1 MKDFL
6 KVNKLIS
13 IVIVFVIGWLIN
25 YIIRFM
31 IKRRGNEFSI
41 YMLLGLKSSS
51 LYLMFFIENLLLCI
65 ISLVM
70 GILFGTLLFMIL
82 SILIMKIFE
91 VDYQLIFYFSFK
103 ALGLTV
109 VYAAGMMLLSLLF
122 NSRKIRK
129 MSIYELM
136 CSEKKN
142 ELQVVA
148 KKSNGNIIW
157 FAVFCSIGIFG
168 LTFMH
173 YITTVKPELTT
184 SKNLFVSILSIVIFI
199 YGCYISLS
207 PAVVRLFLNG
217 NRKYKGNRMIIF
229 RELAAKVN
237 TMRFTMGNIAVLIT
251 LTFLAV
257 QTGMLLKG
265 FLDELFVSRAPF
277 DVMVTDT
284 NEENDFG
291 EIVNYLESNEGIRE
305 KYKYNIYD
313 VGTADVGGFFKREVM
328 ESDWGTYIKYS
339 DYVILRKMLGYSKA
353 VEIEGGYILHCV
365 GMVKNEVSM
374 QDNTD
379 IFFSGKAY
387 PLRGI
392 YTEGFGLEGMNGVY
406 FVIVIPD
413 EIASDL
419 RINHTV
425 MAISTRKDTTEATR
439 SRIEQLLEVT
449 VGENIH
455 ERISV
460 KGGLRADNCTAVI
473 IVSFTMF
480 YIGLIFT
487 CVIAAIM
494 AVQQLGDLG
503 KSRYHYQR
511 LSQFGM
517 SEHRIDRLIL
527 HKMLIYFGIPLL
539 LSIPVSISIFNSIG
553 HIFNSYVNKQMMFDY
568 MMGSLIGFG
577 IIYFLYF
584 ALTYLSFIKGVRKS
598 GISY

>member
-1 MKDFL
+1 MKLSGSMKDFL

-13 IVIVFVIGWLIN
+13 IIIIFVIGWLIN

-109 VYAAGMMLLSLLF
+109 AYAAGMMLLSLLF
-122 NSRKIRK
+122 NSRKMRK

-142 ELQVVA
+142 ELQVVD
-148 KKSNGNIIW
+148 KKSNGNITW
-157 FAVFCSIGIFG
+157 FGVFCSTGIFG

-173 YITTVKPELTT
+173 YITTVKPELATF
-184 SKNLFVSILSIVIFI
+184 KNLFVSILSIVISI

-237 TMRFTMGNIAVLIT
+237 LMRFTMGNIAVLIT

-265 FLDELFVSRAPF
+265 FLDELFISRAPF

-291 EIVNYLESNEGIRE
+291 EIINYLESKEGIRE
-305 KYKYNIYD
+305 KHKYNIYD

-328 ESDWGTYIKYS
+328 ESDWGTYMKYS
-339 DYVILRKMLGYSKA
+339 DYVMLRKMLGYSKT
-353 VEIEGGYILHCV
+353 VEIE
-365 GMVKNEVSM
+365 
-374 QDNTD
+374 
-379 IFFSGKAY
+379 
-387 PLRGI
+387 
-392 YTEGFGLEGMNGVY
+392 
-406 FVIVIPD
+406 
-413 EIASDL
+413 
-419 RINHTV
+419 
-425 MAISTRKDTTEATR
+425 
-439 SRIEQLLEVT
+439 
-449 VGENIH
+449 
-455 ERISV
+455 
-460 KGGLRADNCTAVI
+460 GGLRADNCTAVI

-480 YIGLIFT
+480 YMGLIFT

-568 MMGSLIGFG
+568 MIGSLIGFG

-584 ALTYLSFIKGVRKS
+584 ALTYLSFIKGVRKT